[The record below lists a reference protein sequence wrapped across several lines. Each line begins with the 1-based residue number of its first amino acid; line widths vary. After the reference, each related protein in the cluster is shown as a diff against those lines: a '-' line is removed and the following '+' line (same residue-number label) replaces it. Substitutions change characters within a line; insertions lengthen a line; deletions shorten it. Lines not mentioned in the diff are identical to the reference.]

1 MMDEINFNEGFKET
15 LMEILAYCAR
25 NSVTAVTLELGDIEM
40 DIEFRAVA
48 ERSEE

>member
-1 MMDEINFNEGFKET
+1 MDEINFNEGFKET
-15 LMEILAYCAR
+15 LMEILAYCSR

-48 ERSEE
+48 ERDEE